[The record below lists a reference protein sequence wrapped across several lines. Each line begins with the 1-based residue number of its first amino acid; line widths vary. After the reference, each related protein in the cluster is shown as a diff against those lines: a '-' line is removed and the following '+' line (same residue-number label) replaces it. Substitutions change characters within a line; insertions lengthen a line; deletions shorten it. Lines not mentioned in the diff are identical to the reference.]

1 MLLSTNSIGRSNMKF
16 SITIKQIKNGYI
28 VSDGQYGSDN
38 EFYCKNIN
46 DVNSYITGTIL
57 PDLQT
62 KEEGKHPSNTK
73 K

>member
-1 MLLSTNSIGRSNMKF
+1 MNSIGRNYMKF
-16 SITIKQIKNGYI
+16 SITIRQIKNVYI

-57 PDLQT
+57 PDLRE
-62 KEEGKHPSNTK
+62 KEEGSQPSNTK